1 MKKKFL
7 SAVLSAS
14 MLLASV
20 GGHYCVAKNNTQIS
34 KCSIQLQKCSDESN
48 QLKNELSKYM
58 SKNDIK
64 SLELDFSKILPKKT
78 NSSNLMDTCSDQLKK
93 CRLPKVNY
101 EIALDTFPESTS
113 KWLFGWLR
121 SLFNIFGYAAGTI
134 FIIALFC

>member
-1 MKKKFL
+1 MCELIIFKFGGLVFLMKKKFL

-20 GGHYCVAKNNTQIS
+20 GGHYCFAKDNTQFS
-34 KCSIQLQKCSDESN
+34 KCVIQLQKCSDESN

-78 NSSNLMDTCSDQLKK
+78 NSSNIDTCSDQLKK
-93 CRLPKVNY
+93 CRLQKVNY
-101 EIALDTFPESTS
+101 EI
-113 KWLFGWLR
+113 
-121 SLFNIFGYAAGTI
+121 N
-134 FIIALFC
+134 